1 MATPEPSGHGPE
13 RISVSREAL
22 RAELAELE
30 LRLIKYLDEQL
41 HEKANKVEIVALATS
56 VQDKANAREFG
67 ELRLS
72 VATHDKALKELQ
84 EQLRIQE
91 KVNEALREKAKE
103 TAEKSAS
110 NFTRGEKVIA
120 TLLTLIALG
129 IQLYV
134 VTGGFG

>member
-1 MATPEPSGHGPE
+1 VSEASHSNGPE

-30 LRLIKYLDEQL
+30 LRLVKYLDDQL
-41 HEKANKVEIVALATS
+41 HEKANKVEIVALATA
-56 VQDKANAREFG
+56 VQDKANAREFA

-72 VATHDKALKELQ
+72 VSTHEKALKELQ

-91 KVNEALREKAKE
+91 KVNEALRIKAKE
-103 TAEKSAS
+103 TAEQSAS

-134 VTGGFG
+134 VTGGLH